1 MDRSTISTDE
11 RRLLLPST
19 SIKPSSTPSRFD
31 ALKAY
36 FSQPIPQECAAIPLA
51 IHCFITGAV
60 AAVFI
65 NASSVWVPF
74 MTGTLIQLV
83 NSASYFLIPP
93 SERTHLPVPTHV
105 LERGVSLGMFVL
117 GCFVS
122 GRLPLGARTRGKL
135 AGTALAQS
143 LITLI
148 MALMMAAGVW
158 SVDGISVRTREFPT
172 VVIGAAAFTMG
183 IQATAC
189 AGFASPAFS
198 TTVAFTASL
207 VQMLAL
213 PFHPQTPLR
222 ALSFVALIL
231 GTGAGNLMTNLAR
244 SLLWIGL
251 FELALAGTW
260 TWAG

>member
-11 RRLLLPST
+11 RRPLLPST
-19 SIKPSSTPSRFD
+19 SIKPSSAPSRFD

-83 NSASYFLIPP
+83 NSVSYFLIPP

-105 LERGVSLGMFVL
+105 LQRGVSLGMFML

-143 LITLI
+143 LITLT

-158 SVDGISVRTREFPT
+158 RAWTEL
-172 VVIGAAAFTMG
+172 
-183 IQATAC
+183 AC
-189 AGFASPAFS
+189 GQGSFRRSS
-198 TTVAFTASL
+198 
-207 VQMLAL
+207 LAL
-213 PFHPQTPLR
+213 RHSRWASKLPPVLDLHLLPFPLP
-222 ALSFVALIL
+222 
-231 GTGAGNLMTNLAR
+231 
-244 SLLWIGL
+244 LLL
-251 FELALAGTW
+251 PPV
-260 TWAG
+260 